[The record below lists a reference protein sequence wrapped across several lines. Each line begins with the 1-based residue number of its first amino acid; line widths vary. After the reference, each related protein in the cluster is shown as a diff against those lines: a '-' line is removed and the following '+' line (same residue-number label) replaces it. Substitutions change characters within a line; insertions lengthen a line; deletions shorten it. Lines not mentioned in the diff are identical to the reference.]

1 MEENIRQKK
10 LLICVL
16 NWGIGHAARVIPI
29 IRLLLKYGQTVYI
42 ASDGDAL
49 AFLRRE
55 FPDLEYCELPPYNP
69 VYPKGNSG
77 MMSKILFQL
86 PKFSA
91 AIRQEHVIVERIV
104 KEKRIDIVISD
115 NRYGCY
121 STRVKSILITH
132 QVNIQMPAFYGF
144 LEPFVNYYNWRQI
157 KRFFRVWVPDF
168 RDDRNLT
175 GNLSSSN
182 TVGRRYIG
190 QLSRMEVLPEMEH
203 KYDLLVLVS
212 GPEPQRTV
220 FENLM
225 RTQLYNYHGSSLLV
239 KGKPTGSNEIKTVGR
254 LSEVDFLDSE
264 QLNVVLQQSEMVV
277 SRSGYSTIMDLA
289 RLGKS
294 AIFVPTPGQTE
305 QVYLA
310 KTLFKKGICYYKD
323 QADFKLAKAI
333 AKTKLYAGFKSMNF
347 ENEILE
353 EVIVK
358 ILK

>member
-1 MEENIRQKK
+1 
-10 LLICVL
+10 
-16 NWGIGHAARVIPI
+16 
-29 IRLLLKYGQTVYI
+29 
-42 ASDGDAL
+42 
-49 AFLRRE
+49 
-55 FPDLEYCELPPYNP
+55 
-69 VYPKGNSG
+69 

-121 STRVKSILITH
+121 SNRVRSILITH

-168 RDDRNLT
+168 KDDRNIT

-190 QLSRMEVLPEMEH
+190 QLSRMKPIPNVEQ
-203 KYDLLVLVS
+203 KYDILVLAS
-212 GPEPQRTV
+212 GPEPQRTN
-220 FENLM
+220 FENMM
-225 RTQLYNYHGSSLLV
+225 RSQLYNFHGSSLLV
-239 KGKPTGSNEIKTVGR
+239 KGKPTGSSEIKTVGR
-254 LSEVDFLDSE
+254 LSEVDFLDTE
-264 QLNVVLQQSEMVV
+264 ELNLAIEQSEMVI

-289 RLGKS
+289 KLGKN

-310 KTLFKKGICYYKD
+310 KVLFKKGICYFRD
-323 QADFKLAKAI
+323 QADFKLSGAL

-347 ENEILE
+347 ENDILE
-353 EVIVK
+353 EVIIK

>member
-1 MEENIRQKK
+1 LEENIRQKK

-16 NWGIGHAARVIPI
+16 NWGIGHASRVIPI
-29 IRLLLKYGQTVYI
+29 IRLLLKYGQTVYL

-55 FPDLEYCELPPYNP
+55 FPDLEYCELPPYDP
-69 VYPKGNSG
+69 IYPAGNSG
-77 MMSKILFQL
+77 MMGKILFQL

-91 AIRQEHVIVERIV
+91 AIRQEHIMVERIV
-104 KEKRIDIVISD
+104 KEKRIDIVISE

-121 STRVKSILITH
+121 STRVRSILITH
-132 QVNIQMPAFYGF
+132 QINIQMPNFYGF
-144 LEPFVNYYNWRQI
+144 MEPFVNYYNWRQI

-190 QLSRMEVLPEMEH
+190 QLSRMQHIPNVER
-203 KYDLLVLVS
+203 KYDIMALIS
-212 GPEPQRTV
+212 GPEPQRTI
-220 FENLM
+220 FENMM
-225 RTQLYNYHGSSLLV
+225 RNQLFNYHGSSLLV
-239 KGKPTGSNEIKTVGR
+239 KGKPTGSSEIKTAGR
-254 LSEVDFLDSE
+254 LSEVDFLDTKE
-264 QLNVVLQQSEMVV
+264 LNLAIEQSEMLIC
-277 SRSGYSTIMDLA
+277 RSGYSTIMDLA
-289 RLGKS
+289 KLGKN

-305 QVYLA
+305 QIYLA
-310 KTLFKKGICYYKD
+310 KVLFKKGICYFKD
-323 QADFKLAKAI
+323 QADFKLAKALP
-333 AKTKLYAGFKSMNF
+333 KTKLYSGFKAMNF

-353 EVIVK
+353 EIIIK